1 MSERDVEQFNKQAA
15 GYDRSLMGRRFHR
28 PIQQAMARIATR
40 HAPNA
45 RAILDVGC
53 GTGSVLALLAARYP
67 AAELCGV
74 DPAGE
79 MLRVARTRLSG
90 DSRVR
95 LLSAHAEQLPFADAA
110 FDLVVSS
117 NSFHHWV
124 DQEAG
129 LREIGRVL
137 APGAWFVMTD
147 AWFAMGWRR
156 WVARIRPHGRMR
168 SRAEVE
174 TMIAAA
180 GLAVAGWE
188 RVKVLGPLASN
199 FVVAATPPA
208 RAPTAPTAPP
218 HAPG

>member
-15 GYDRSLMGRRFHR
+15 GYDRSLMGRGFHR
-28 PIQQAMARIATR
+28 PIKEAMARIAAR

-53 GTGSVLALLAARYP
+53 GPGSVLALLAARYP

-74 DPAGE
+74 DPAEE

-95 LLSAHAEQLPFADAA
+95 LVSAHAEQLPFADAA

-124 DQEAG
+124 DQGAG

-156 WVARIRPHGRMR
+156 WAARIRPHGRMR
-168 SRAEVE
+168 SRSEVE
-174 TMIAAA
+174 AMLAAT
-180 GLAVAGWE
+180 GLELVGWA
-188 RVKVLGPLASN
+188 RVKVLGPLTSN
-199 FVVAATPPA
+199 FVVATGPPA
-208 RAPTAPTAPP
+208 QSPPATASRS
-218 HAPG
+218 